1 MLTKKMLAAI
11 DELLN
16 SKDGV
21 NLTGLVNDLALNEDE
36 RTEISIIVKLL
47 LNNKL
52 TLDTTT
58 RYTHTFG
65 GDFVQYEYL
74 QHSYIRNIV
83 EAKKTRYKYQASTDT
98 FTVKDTYNTSMDIAE
113 WESISTD
120 YDEVLARAKKK
131 YNEKNSK
138 E

>member
-1 MLTKKMLAAI
+1 MLVAI

-21 NLTGLVNDLALNEDE
+21 NLTGLINDLALNEDE
-36 RTEISIIVKLL
+36 RTELSIIVKLL

-52 TLDTTT
+52 KLDTTA
-58 RYTHTFG
+58 RYAHTFV
-65 GDFVQYEYL
+65 GDFIQYEYT

-83 EAKKTRYKYQASTDT
+83 EAKKTRYEYQASTDT
-98 FTVKDTYNTSMDIAE
+98 FTVKDAYNTSMDIAE

-131 YNEKNSK
+131 YNEKHSK